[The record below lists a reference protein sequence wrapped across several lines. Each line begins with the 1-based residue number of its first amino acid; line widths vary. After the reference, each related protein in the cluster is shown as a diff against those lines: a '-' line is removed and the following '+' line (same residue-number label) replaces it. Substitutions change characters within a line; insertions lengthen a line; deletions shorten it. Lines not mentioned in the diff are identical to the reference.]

1 MENKKETIDNLK
13 KINAFDNAYDP
24 LVLEIN
30 PEEREKLA
38 KSLEN
43 TAQEMSLK
51 EDDDFDTSGKKKKK
65 KAKKTEKKVSFFT
78 KIINFFKNIFSEIGG
93 SGSGFSSKDLKKIK
107 AALTDFEIP
116 ILDFNK
122 KRIKESFASYIYDIY
137 RELKELHLLF
147 EEAYLENSEINIAEP
162 VFFIRYISNLL
173 SDDVKVKLQIF
184 TNEYIAKLI
193 DTERNPMVLLKTE
206 LQGFENTVSIN
217 ERPTLNRYV
226 EPFERLLTLNSYD
239 FRRFFE
245 SFGYKLRNE
254 TEKRKKERVF
264 HDAESE
270 MILEDLKKLNDYFRI
285 INFSKLPEEISQN
298 FINTL
303 DSLVTKK
310 EELLEEEDNEYIDV
324 KPKTLDMNPS
334 EEEIDEEYE
343 AASEEEI
350 EEEKT
355 SDNKYDLIN
364 TTLESLNR
372 TIFKIYSFN
381 EKNILDYIIQFLS
394 QSSAYKGKM
403 IKVNVFMLDKYINLL
418 KEQAIAN
425 FNRLEVLKREEKVT
439 NSILKF
445 FRVRSLNDL
454 SKIVNYNEEMNRQLE
469 KRNVNKFT
477 GVKKAAMMKTF
488 LERVYTQGM
497 ENTIKTLL
505 VEGDYIDKS
514 GQQEFSDAVY
524 RIEQKQSDLADF
536 EKMVSDDSDEMTKIR
551 NFIYT
556 AMHDKNVKTVAKRK
570 INEIDEVCD
579 KMVTDFVV
587 QLNIIYN
594 FLDKCITDSKSS
606 RPIFIYNMKNI
617 GASNNRLFMNNIYK
631 SFEILKAYLD
641 ITKNF
646 VLVHNRVQ

>member
-1 MENKKETIDNLK
+1 M
-13 KINAFDNAYDP
+13 
-24 LVLEIN
+24 
-30 PEEREKLA
+30 
-38 KSLEN
+38 
-43 TAQEMSLK
+43 
-51 EDDDFDTSGKKKKK
+51 
-65 KAKKTEKKVSFFT
+65 
-78 KIINFFKNIFSEIGG
+78 
-93 SGSGFSSKDLKKIK
+93 
-107 AALTDFEIP
+107 
-116 ILDFNK
+116 
-122 KRIKESFASYIYDIY
+122 
-137 RELKELHLLF
+137 LF

-343 AASEEEI
+343 AASEEKI

-394 QSSAYKGKM
+394 QSSAYKAKM